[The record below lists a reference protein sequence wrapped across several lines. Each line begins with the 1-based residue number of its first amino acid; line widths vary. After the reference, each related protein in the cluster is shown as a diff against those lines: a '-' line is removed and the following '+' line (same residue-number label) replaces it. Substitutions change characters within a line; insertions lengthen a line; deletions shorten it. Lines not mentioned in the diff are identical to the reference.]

1 MLRLGVVVFLALG
14 CNAAIMAIGLA
25 RGL

>member
-14 CNAAIMAIGLA
+14 RNATIMAIGLA
-25 RGL
+25 RGP